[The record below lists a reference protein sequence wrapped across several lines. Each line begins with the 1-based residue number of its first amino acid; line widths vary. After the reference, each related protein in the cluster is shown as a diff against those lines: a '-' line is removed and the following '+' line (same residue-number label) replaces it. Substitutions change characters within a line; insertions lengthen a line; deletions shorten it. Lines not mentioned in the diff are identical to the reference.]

1 MTLRYLR
8 TNMQIYKLLAFISY
22 LIGFV
27 AIFVNIVYPITDI
40 YSIVTV
46 AFMTP
51 AGIFAGEYI
60 LKLEHILKETK
71 WKNY

>member
-1 MTLRYLR
+1 
-8 TNMQIYKLLAFISY
+8 MQIYKLLAFISY
-22 LIGFV
+22 LIGLV

-40 YSIVTV
+40 YWIVAV

-71 WKNY
+71 WTSNYSHNK

>member
-1 MTLRYLR
+1 
-8 TNMQIYKLLAFISY
+8 MQIYKLLAFISY
-22 LIGFV
+22 LIGLV

-40 YSIVTV
+40 YWIVTV

-60 LKLEHILKETK
+60 LKLEQTLKDSK
-71 WKNY
+71 

>member
-1 MTLRYLR
+1 
-8 TNMQIYKLLAFISY
+8 MQIYKLLAFISY
-22 LIGFV
+22 LIGLI

-40 YSIVTV
+40 YWIVTV

-71 WKNY
+71 WNSNYSHNK

>member
-1 MTLRYLR
+1 
-8 TNMQIYKLLAFISY
+8 MQIYKLLAFISY
-22 LIGFV
+22 LIGLI

-40 YSIVTV
+40 YWIATV

-71 WKNY
+71 WTSNYSHNK

>member
-1 MTLRYLR
+1 
-8 TNMQIYKLLAFISY
+8 MQIYKLLAFISY
-22 LIGFV
+22 LIGLI

-71 WKNY
+71 WTSNYSHNK

>member
-1 MTLRYLR
+1 ME
-8 TNMQIYKLLAFISY
+8 IYKLLAFISY
-22 LIGFV
+22 LIGLV

-40 YSIVTV
+40 YWIVAV

-71 WKNY
+71 

>member
-1 MTLRYLR
+1 
-8 TNMQIYKLLAFISY
+8 MQIYKLLAFISY
-22 LIGFV
+22 LIGLI

-40 YSIVTV
+40 YWIVTV

-71 WKNY
+71 WTSNYSHNK